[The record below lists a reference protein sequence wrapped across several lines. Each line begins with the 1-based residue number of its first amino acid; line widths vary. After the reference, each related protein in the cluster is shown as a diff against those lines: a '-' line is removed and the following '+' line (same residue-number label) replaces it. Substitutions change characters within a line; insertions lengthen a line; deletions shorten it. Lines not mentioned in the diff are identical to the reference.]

1 MKFRTKTILGVALIE
16 GILLAVLGAS
26 LLGRM
31 KDTNEDEINRR
42 TSVTAH
48 LLSASARDA
57 MVSYDLATID
67 SIASDLIA
75 TKEVAYIRF
84 LDTSQRTMVERG
96 ALPAGEFVAD
106 QRIDTVSDGRFDQEV
121 DVAVAGTSFGRIQ
134 FGIDIAPFQQI
145 LADTRQWTISISLL
159 EMCLVAFFSMFL
171 GTYLT
176 RQLTALRDASRA
188 ISAGQRGQRLSVSG
202 NDELADT
209 ALAFNEMSAKL
220 EESESARAEETETLR
235 IHDVRLRRQLAAL
248 KGLNE
253 IVAKTGLDPE
263 STLRHALEIG
273 VKHLHFEFG
282 IVSRITNET
291 YRIIVQTSP
300 PDTLSDNQVFPLGST
315 YCSTTLARNDLLAI
329 TDAANSEYAGHPC
342 FKDFQL
348 AAYIGVPIYVDNAI
362 FGTLNFSSATARK
375 RDFDPSDLEFVR
387 MLARWAG
394 AFIERMQA
402 TQKLQDSEQ
411 SLRQAKEAAEAATEA
426 KSQFLANMSHEIRTP
441 MNGVIGMTELLLDTS
456 LDNSQRDFANT
467 IRDSASALLRIIND
481 ILDFSKIE
489 AGHIELEQIPFAPKQ
504 LLHEIEMLLG
514 PLASGKNIQLQC
526 DLGDKVPATLLGD
539 PGRLRQA
546 LINLVG
552 NAIKFTEQGQ
562 VHLSLA
568 SQWKQD
574 SKHVLDFTLSD
585 TGIGMSAVTVNQ
597 LFAPFFQADPS
608 TTRRFG
614 GTGLGLSISA
624 QLIELMGGKITVEST
639 EGVGTTFRFSL
650 HLPLGAVETE
660 APPENINTPTPLH
673 ALRILLTEDNAI
685 NQKVATLM
693 LKKLGCHVVI
703 ADNGEQALLAL
714 GEQAFDIVLM
724 DCQMPVMDGY
734 AATKLIR
741 NDQSGRFNPRIPIIA
756 MTANAM
762 QGDRENCINAG
773 MNDYIPKPI
782 VQANLLATLNR
793 WQPP

>member
-1 MKFRTKTILGVALIE
+1 
-16 GILLAVLGAS
+16 
-26 LLGRM
+26 
-31 KDTNEDEINRR
+31 
-42 TSVTAH
+42 
-48 LLSASARDA
+48 
-57 MVSYDLATID
+57 
-67 SIASDLIA
+67 
-75 TKEVAYIRF
+75 
-84 LDTSQRTMVERG
+84 
-96 ALPAGEFVAD
+96 
-106 QRIDTVSDGRFDQEV
+106 
-121 DVAVAGTSFGRIQ
+121 
-134 FGIDIAPFQQI
+134 
-145 LADTRQWTISISLL
+145 
-159 EMCLVAFFSMFL
+159 
-171 GTYLT
+171 
-176 RQLTALRDASRA
+176 
-188 ISAGQRGQRLSVSG
+188 
-202 NDELADT
+202 
-209 ALAFNEMSAKL
+209 
-220 EESESARAEETETLR
+220 
-235 IHDVRLRRQLAAL
+235 
-248 KGLNE
+248 
-253 IVAKTGLDPE
+253 
-263 STLRHALEIG
+263 
-273 VKHLHFEFG
+273 
-282 IVSRITNET
+282 
-291 YRIIVQTSP
+291 
-300 PDTLSDNQVFPLGST
+300 
-315 YCSTTLARNDLLAI
+315 
-329 TDAANSEYAGHPC
+329 
-342 FKDFQL
+342 
-348 AAYIGVPIYVDNAI
+348 
-362 FGTLNFSSATARK
+362 
-375 RDFDPSDLEFVR
+375 

-574 SKHVLDFTLSD
+574 GKHVLDFTLSD

-597 LFAPFFQADPS
+597 LFAPFFQADAS